1 MRLKL
6 SVIIVNY
13 NVRYFLELCLKS
25 VQAALTDISAEIIV
39 VDNLSPDDSCA
50 MVTSQFPEVQLIAN
64 TDNVGFAKANNQG
77 VAIAKGE
84 YVCILNPDTVVAE
97 DTFTKI
103 LAFADNHPKAGAI
116 GCRMIDG
123 TGRFLPECKR
133 NLPTPKVAFQKIF
146 GNGDRYYARH
156 IKAHQSGEVA
166 ILVGAFMLIRRA
178 IYQEVGGFDEQ
189 YFMYGED
196 IDLSHTITMAGYQNY
211 YFGATTIIHF
221 KGESTARDATYRK
234 RFYGAMQI
242 FYAKHL
248 QRNWIESSLV
258 RLGLWYA
265 TLSRKRKPNTQTIAV
280 LAYIVHTTAKTTYE
294 RLAAV
299 LKAPLKMNNQTTEI
313 QRGQQHILDANSHG
327 YGYCIDLISKNVAQ
341 EATYKII
348 PKKSTFALGSDH
360 SDGRGSIIHF

>member
-1 MRLKL
+1 MKL
-6 SVIIVNY
+6 SVVIVNY

-25 VQAALTDISAEIIV
+25 VQAALNNIPAEIIV
-39 VDNLSPDDSCA
+39 VDNQSPDDSCE
-50 MVTSQFPEVQLIAN
+50 MVKTLFPEVKLIAN
-64 TDNVGFAKANNQG
+64 ADNVGFAKANNQG

-103 LAFADNHPKAGAI
+103 LAYAHKRPKAGAI

-146 GNGDRYYARH
+146 GSGDRYYARD
-156 IKAHQSGEVA
+156 IKADQSGEVA
-166 ILVGAFMLIRRA
+166 ILVGAFMLIKRS
-178 IYQEVGGFDEQ
+178 IYLEVGGFDEQ

-196 IDLSHTITMAGYQNY
+196 IDLSYTITLAGYKNY
-211 YFGATTIIHF
+211 YFGETTIIHY

-248 QRNWIESSLV
+248 QRNWVESSLV

-265 TLSRKRKPNTQTIAV
+265 TLSRKRKPNTQKVAI
-280 LAYIVHTTAKTTYE
+280 LEYIIHTTNTATYD

-299 LKAPLKMNNQTTEI
+299 LKGPVKRSHQTKQI
-313 QRGQQHILDANSHG
+313 QSGQQHILDANSNG
-327 YGYCIDLISKNVAQ
+327 YGYCIDLISQNARRK
-341 EATYKII
+341 ATYKII
-348 PKKSTFALGSDH
+348 PKKTTFALGSDH